1 MILNY
6 HHFNMFT
13 KKDLD
18 VIDFA
23 IDKLSSKESKKLVK
37 ELTTLKNKVS
47 KTIKVQ
53 EIKDTKW

>member
-1 MILNY
+1 
-6 HHFNMFT
+6 MFT

-37 ELTTLKNKVS
+37 ELKALKNKVS
-47 KTIKVQ
+47 KTIKVE
-53 EIKDTKW
+53 EIKSEKW

>member
-1 MILNY
+1 
-6 HHFNMFT
+6 MFT

-37 ELTTLKNKVS
+37 ELETLKYKVS
-47 KTIKVQ
+47 KTIKVE
-53 EIKDTKW
+53 EIKSEKW

>member
-1 MILNY
+1 
-6 HHFNMFT
+6 MFT

-37 ELTTLKNKVS
+37 ELEALKNKVS
-47 KTIKVQ
+47 KTIKIE
-53 EIKDTKW
+53 EIKETKW